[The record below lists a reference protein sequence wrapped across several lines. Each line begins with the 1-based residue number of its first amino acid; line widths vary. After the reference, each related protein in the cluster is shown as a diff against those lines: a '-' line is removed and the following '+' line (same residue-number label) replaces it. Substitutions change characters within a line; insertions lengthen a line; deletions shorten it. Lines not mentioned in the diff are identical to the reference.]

1 MKEQV
6 NNMPR
11 KTNNNQRELLIKR
24 LNEAGMKVHS
34 GKKVPKK
41 GEYSG
46 IIGKSKKVLELKI

>member
-1 MKEQV
+1 
-6 NNMPR
+6 MPR

>member
-1 MKEQV
+1 
-6 NNMPR
+6 MPS
-11 KTNNNQRELLIKR
+11 KTNNKMQESLIKRR
-24 LNEAGMKVHS
+24 LNEAGIKVHS